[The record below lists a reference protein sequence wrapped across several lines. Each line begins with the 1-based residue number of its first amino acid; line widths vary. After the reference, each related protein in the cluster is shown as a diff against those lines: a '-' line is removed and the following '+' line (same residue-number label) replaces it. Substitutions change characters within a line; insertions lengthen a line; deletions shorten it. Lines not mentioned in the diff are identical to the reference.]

1 MGFHG
6 YWFNKHKNTYLT
18 FKYPHCYV
26 GIKQKSYIN
35 WGSYVKITDLK
46 HYVNWGDYGGD
57 TLTHSVSN
65 FTLDDTE
72 TFLVEKTWHKA
83 TGLNPTGDT
92 PPLNTYFALCDANG
106 VKMSPWEYV
115 IDIYYKIIIPADS
128 STDQV
133 GKGKRSIGKVYD
145 TGFGYKAIQYTTEYI
160 AKALGGTTTLYS
172 ADGIPHYSCAIFGR
186 HPSKDIMA
194 LPDDET
200 LGYNKLLPTGTPL
213 QNFGSWW
220 DDHNFWTP
228 IYKSPNYLT
237 DSEWCKSFLNTNVY
251 SDNKMPTMLSSCSYT
266 GENCTYII
274 DLSSNTLGVW
284 PTTVPNDS
292 SRKYFMPELFTG
304 FVMTEN
310 HRDKITTGMIGVPDP
325 YIIPDVAALYLCLG
339 VHKL

>member
-6 YWFNKHKNTYLT
+6 YWFNKHKNKYLT

-65 FTLDDTE
+65 FTLDDTG

-83 TGLNPTGDT
+83 TGLNPTGGT
-92 PPLNTYFALCDANG
+92 PPLNTNFALTDANG

-133 GKGKRSIGKVYD
+133 GKGKRSIGKIYN
-145 TGFGYKAIQYTTEYI
+145 TGFGYSAIQYTTEYI
-160 AKALGGTTTLYS
+160 AEALGGSATLYS
-172 ADGIPHYSCAIFGR
+172 TDGTPHYSGAIFGR
-186 HPSKDIMA
+186 HPSKDIMS
-194 LPDDET
+194 LPNDKT
-200 LGYNKLLPTGTPL
+200 LGYDDSFPTGTPL
-213 QNFGSWW
+213 QSFG
-220 DDHNFWTP
+220 DNNDLNFWVP
-228 IYKSPNYLT
+228 IYKGPNGLG
-237 DSEWCKSFLNTNVY
+237 DNGWCHSFLNTNVY
-251 SDNKMPTMLSSCSYT
+251 NNAKIPTMLSGCSYN
-266 GENCTYII
+266 GDNCTYTI

-284 PTTVPNDS
+284 PKLIPSNL

-310 HRDKITTGMIGVPDP
+310 HREAVTTGMIGVPDP
-325 YIIPDVAALYLCLG
+325 YILPDVAALYLCLG